1 MNAAEMDHYYIF
13 GDVYE
18 TLDTCTELEQ
28 LLGRLRRQG
37 MLSDQEWMVSKQ
49 NVAAIRSRLESRL
62 TATS

>member
-1 MNAAEMDHYYIF
+1 MNAPDLDHYYLF

-37 MLSDQEWMVSKQ
+37 MLSDQEWMSSKQ
-49 NVAAIRSRLESRL
+49 NIAAIRSRLEDRL
-62 TATS
+62 AAAS